1 MNWIDSKCSKIIWR
15 TILIIAV
22 LYFGQHFLTSTAN
35 AWDGVELSTDSD
47 IFIDTGTR
55 ETITDTVIIEPGYDV
70 PVTDSEDITIEME
83 IINIMPTPADIDQIE
98 VYDYA
103 TGDYLDLSL
112 DSK

>member
-1 MNWIDSKCSKIIWR
+1 MEKELDTYAWVVLLLS
-15 TILIIAV
+15 V
-22 LYFGQHFLTSTAN
+22 LYFGGHFILALPTLASG
-35 AWDGVELSTDSD
+35 WDGVDLSTDSD
-47 IFIDTGTR
+47 ISIDTGTR

-70 PVTDSEDITIEME
+70 PVTNSEDITIEME

>member
-1 MNWIDSKCSKIIWR
+1 MEKELNTYAWVVLLLS
-15 TILIIAV
+15 V
-22 LYFGQHFLTSTAN
+22 LYFGGHFILALPTLASG
-35 AWDGVELSTDSD
+35 WDGVDLSTDSD
-47 IFIDTGTR
+47 ISIDTGTR

-70 PVTDSEDITIEME
+70 PVTNSEDITIEME

>member
-1 MNWIDSKCSKIIWR
+1 MEKELDTYAWIVLLLS
-15 TILIIAV
+15 V
-22 LYFGQHFLTSTAN
+22 LYFGGHFILALPTLASG
-35 AWDGVELSTDSD
+35 WDGVDLGTDSD
-47 IFIDTGTR
+47 ISIDIGTR

-70 PVTDSEDITIEME
+70 PVTNSEDITIEME

>member
-1 MNWIDSKCSKIIWR
+1 MEKELNIYAWVVLLLS
-15 TILIIAV
+15 V
-22 LYFGQHFLTSTAN
+22 LYFGGHFILALPTIAN
-35 AWDGVELSTDSD
+35 GWDGVELSTDSD
-47 IFIDTGTR
+47 ISIDIGTR